1 MKYLQQGG
9 FQHKAP
15 MRLTLGLSLAMLAGL
30 WLTGF
35 AMYFQR
41 MGLSPASVRD
51 YYLGSPDGFSNPR
64 SYASMLETAHAHLPM
79 MALVLLLL
87 THLVIFAPFSDRAKA
102 RIAWLAFGS
111 AILEESSGWLVR
123 FVDPAFA
130 PLRVA
135 AFLLFQGV
143 LGGLI
148 AGLALFL
155 FRAARDDKP
164 HPHHHRRA
172 HH

>member
-9 FQHKAP
+9 FQQKAP
-15 MRLTLGLSLAMLAGL
+15 MRLTLGLSLVMLAGL

-41 MGLSPASVRD
+41 MGLSPDSVRA
-51 YYLGSPDGFSNPR
+51 YYLGTPDGFSNPR

-102 RIAWLAFGS
+102 RIAWAAFGT
-111 AILEESSGWLVR
+111 ALLEEGSGWLVR
-123 FVDPAFA
+123 FVHPGLA
-130 PLRVA
+130 PLRVISFL
-135 AFLLFQGV
+135 AFQAV

-148 AGLALFL
+148 AGLGLFL
-155 FRAARDDKP
+155 YKAGQETAPP
-164 HPHHHRRA
+164 HEPRRQHR
-172 HH
+172 